1 MITMPQYKVPQN
13 LDMQDRIVG
22 PLTMYQFLYL
32 VIGFMVVYAI
42 FRSGSILLFI
52 LVGLPIA
59 LLALALAFIKI
70 NDQPFLKFL
79 LSLLGFLIKPKISIW
94 HHGQGVARVEFNAQN
109 PTENKKVSRKPLD
122 REQLANIAARIDQ
135 GG

>member
-1 MITMPQYKVPQN
+1 MPQYKVPQN

-42 FRSGSILLFI
+42 FRSGSIVLFI
-52 LVGLPIA
+52 FIGLPVAII
-59 LLALALAFIKI
+59 ALALAFIKI

-79 LSLLGFLIKPKISIW
+79 LSLLGFLVRPKISIW
-94 HHGQGVARVEFNAQN
+94 HHGQGVARVEFNAQAT
-109 PTENKKVSRKPLD
+109 PTNQKISRKPLN
-122 REQLANIAARIDQ
+122 RQQLENITAKIDQ
-135 GG
+135 GA

>member
-1 MITMPQYKVPQN
+1 MPQYKVPQN

-52 LVGLPIA
+52 FVGLPVA
-59 LLALALAFIKI
+59 MFALALAFIKI

-79 LSLLGFLIKPKISIW
+79 LSLLGFLVKPKISIW
-94 HHGQGVARVEFNAQN
+94 HHGQGLAKVEFNAQGPAQN
-109 PTENKKVSRKPLD
+109 TRVSRKPLNPQ
-122 REQLANIAARIDQ
+122 QLANIATKIDQ
-135 GG
+135 GE